1 MAQEAPPS
9 TQGEKARQR
18 AEAYWRANVRL
29 IAILLTIWFVV
40 SIVFGIILV
49 EPLNAFRIGQLP
61 LGFWI
66 SQQGSIYTFVL
77 LILVYAVVMD
87 KLEKAL
93 DREAAN
99 DER

>member
-9 TQGEKARQR
+9 RQTDKARQR
-18 AEAYWRANVRL
+18 AVRYWRANVRL
-29 IAILLTIWFVV
+29 IGVLLTIWFVV
-40 SIVFGIILV
+40 SIVLGILLV
-49 EPLNAFRIGQLP
+49 EPLNALRIGQLP

-77 LILVYAVVMD
+77 LILVYAVAMD
-87 KLEKAL
+87 RMEKAL